1 MSDHRVSMEEI
12 KIPII
17 SKEIKIS
24 IISNFQTGLEEV
36 VRFIAAAA
44 VADVK
49 ILNKTATTQKTC
61 TKITRTITKMNKVII
76 MVHPSGNPRRLL

>member
-17 SKEIKIS
+17 SKEIKIN
-24 IISNFQTGLEEV
+24 ITSNFQTGLEEV
-36 VRFIAAAA
+36 VRFIAAAE
-44 VADVK
+44 ADAK

-61 TKITRTITKMNKVII
+61 TKITPTIMKMNKVII